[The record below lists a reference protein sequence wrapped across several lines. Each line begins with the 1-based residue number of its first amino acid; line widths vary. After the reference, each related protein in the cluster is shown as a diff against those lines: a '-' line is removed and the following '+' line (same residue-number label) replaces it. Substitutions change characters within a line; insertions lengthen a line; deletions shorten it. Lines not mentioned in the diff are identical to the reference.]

1 MFYVCFLSEYY
12 RLNSSEG
19 WLADAVGNY
28 TVDSKC
34 TWLIEAPS
42 TESNIRLHLK
52 EFATECGW
60 DHLYIFDG
68 DSVFSDVV
76 GVLSGMYLFL
86 FMIFLFLPF

>member
-1 MFYVCFLSEYY
+1 MSLFVRHMFYVCFLSEYY

-76 GVLSGMYLFL
+76 GVLSGMYF
-86 FMIFLFLPF
+86 FS